1 VETIA
6 AKRHVRSSPSWLT
19 ILAPGILVATTG
31 VGAGD
36 LLTASIA
43 GSKAGVAILWAAA
56 VGSFMKWTL
65 NEGIARWQMATDTT
79 LLDGWVTRLGRW
91 IQWVFLLYFVLW
103 SFFVGGALVTACGVA
118 AASILPLGDP
128 VLSKNAWSIVHSLAG
143 LALVWLGG
151 FVVFERIMEV
161 FIALK
166 FVAVLITAVVLVQ
179 DWRAVLQG
187 LIVPRIPLGTLPWML
202 GVLGGVGGTVT
213 LLSYGYWIREKGR
226 SGEEG
231 ARICRIDLGVCY
243 LLTALFGVAM
253 IVIGSRIQ
261 LEGAGIRLAGQLADQ
276 LAIVLGP
283 WGRWIFLLGFWGA
296 VFSSL
301 LGVWQSAPYL
311 MADFLAL
318 RAKASS
324 GSTVTSSS
332 VDLKQTPAYRGFL
345 VALSVVPLA
354 NLFLSVER
362 IQLAYA
368 VMGAMF
374 MPLLAVT
381 LLILNNQT
389 RWVGARFR
397 NSWWINAVL
406 ALTVLLFAYVG
417 YLQLT
422 GQMIS
427 TGG

>member
-1 VETIA
+1 MSTHA
-6 AKRHVRSSPSWLT
+6 RPRASWLT

-43 GSKAGVAILWAAA
+43 GSKAGLAILWAAL

-65 NEGIARWQMATDTT
+65 NEGIARWQMATGTT
-79 LLDGWVTRLGRW
+79 LLEGWVTRLGRW
-91 IQWVFLLYFVLW
+91 IQWIFLAYFILW

-118 AASILPLGDP
+118 ASAILPLGDP
-128 VLSKNAWSIVHSLAG
+128 VASKNSWSIIHSLAG

-151 FVVFERIMEV
+151 FALFERLMEA

-179 DWRAVLQG
+179 DWRTVLLG
-187 LIVPRIPLGTLPWML
+187 LTVPRVPLGALPWML

-231 ARICRIDLGVCY
+231 VRICRIDLGVCY
-243 LLTALFGVAM
+243 LLTALFGVSM
-253 IVIGSRIQ
+253 IIIGSRIQ
-261 LEGAGIRLAGQLADQ
+261 LDGAGIRLAGQLADQ
-276 LAIVLGP
+276 LALVLGP

-311 MADFLAL
+311 MADFYWL
-318 RAKASS
+318 RSRKRA
-324 GSTVTSSS
+324 GLEERLRTI
-332 VDLKQTPAYRGFL
+332 DLKRTVAYRVFL
-345 VALSVVPLA
+345 VALAIVPLA
-354 NLFLSVER
+354 NLWLTVER
-362 IQLAYA
+362 VQLAYA
-368 VMGAMF
+368 VMGATF

-389 RWVGARFR
+389 RWVGERFR
-397 NSWWINAVL
+397 SGWSMNAVL
-406 ALTVLLFAYVG
+406 VLTVLLFAYVG
-417 YLQLT
+417 YLQLS
-422 GQMIS
+422 GQMVS

>member
-1 VETIA
+1 MRRTTRPA
-6 AKRHVRSSPSWLT
+6 ASWLT

-43 GSKAGVAILWAAA
+43 GSKAGLAILWTAV

-65 NEGIARWQMATDTT
+65 NEGIARWQMATGTT
-79 LLDGWVTRLGRW
+79 LLEGWVTRLGRW
-91 IQWVFLLYFVLW
+91 IQWVFLVYFVLW

-128 VLSKNAWSIVHSLAG
+128 VFSKNTWSVVHSLAG

-151 FVVFERIMEV
+151 FALFERLMQAL
-161 FIALK
+161 IAVK
-166 FVAVLITAVVLVQ
+166 FVAVLITAAVLVQ
-179 DWRAVLQG
+179 DWRAVLIG
-187 LIVPRIPLGTLPWML
+187 LSVPRIPLGTLPWML

-213 LLSYGYWIREKGR
+213 LLSYGYWIQEKGR

-243 LLTALFGVAM
+243 VLTALFGISM
-253 IVIGSRIQ
+253 IIIGSRIQ
-261 LEGAGIRLAGQLADQ
+261 LEGAGIRLAGQLAEQ
-276 LAIVLGP
+276 LAVALGP

-311 MADFLAL
+311 MADFLRL
-318 RAKASS
+318 RSNQRT
-324 GSTVTSSS
+324 GSTASPLAI
-332 VDLKQTPAYRGFL
+332 DLKQTVAYRAFL
-345 VALSVVPLA
+345 VAIAVVPLA
-354 NLFLSVER
+354 NLWLSVER

-381 LLILNNQT
+381 LLILNNQA
-389 RWVGARFR
+389 RWVGKRLR
-397 NSWWINAVL
+397 NPWWINAVL
-406 ALTVLLFAYVG
+406 LLTVLLFAYVG

>member
-6 AKRHVRSSPSWLT
+6 AKRRVRSSPSWLT

-91 IQWVFLLYFVLW
+91 IQWVFLLYFIMW

-128 VLSKNAWSIVHSLAG
+128 VLSKNTWSIVHSLAG

-151 FVVFERIMEV
+151 FVVFERLMEV

-179 DWRAVLQG
+179 DWQAVVQG

-253 IVIGSRIQ
+253 IIIGSRIQ

-276 LAIVLGP
+276 LATVLGP

-311 MADFLAL
+311 MADFLWL
-318 RAKASS
+318 RANRSS
-324 GSTVTSSS
+324 GSSLKSGS
-332 VDLKQTPAYRGFL
+332 VDLKQTVAYRGFL
-345 VALSVVPLA
+345 VALAVVPLA
-354 NLFLSVER
+354 NLFLTVER

-389 RWVGARFR
+389 RWVGPRFR

-406 ALTVLLFAYVG
+406 VLTVLLFAYVG

>member
-1 VETIA
+1 M
-6 AKRHVRSSPSWLT
+6 RRGGSSGASWLT

-43 GSKAGVAILWAAA
+43 GSKAGIAIVWAAV

-65 NEGIARWQMATDTT
+65 NEGIARWQMATGTT
-79 LLDGWVTRLGRW
+79 LLEGWVSRLARW

-118 AASILPLGDP
+118 ASAILPLGDP
-128 VLSKNAWSIVHSLAG
+128 VVSKNTWSVVHSLAG
-143 LALVWLGG
+143 LALVRVGG
-151 FVVFERIMEV
+151 FVFFERLMEA
-161 FIALK
+161 FIAVK
-166 FVAVLITAVVLVQ
+166 FIAVLITAAVLVQ
-179 DWRAVLQG
+179 DWQAVLTG
-187 LIVPRIPLGTLPWML
+187 LAVPRIPVGTMPWML

-213 LLSYGYWIREKGR
+213 LLSYGYWIGEKGR
-226 SGEEG
+226 SGAEG
-231 ARICRIDLGVCY
+231 VRICRIDLGVCY
-243 LLTALFGVAM
+243 ALTALFGVSM
-253 IVIGSRIQ
+253 IIIGSRIE
-261 LEGAGIRLAGQLADQ
+261 LEGSGIRLAGQLADQ
-276 LAIVLGP
+276 LALVLGP

-311 MADFLAL
+311 MADFLRL
-318 RAKASS
+318 RANERA
-324 GSTVTSSS
+324 GAPADGLAI
-332 VDLKQTPAYRGFL
+332 DLKRTPAYRAFM
-345 VALSVVPLA
+345 VALAIVPLA
-354 NLFLSVER
+354 NLWLTVER

-381 LLILNNQT
+381 LLILNNQA
-389 RWVGARFR
+389 RWVGDRFR
-397 NSWWINAVL
+397 NTWWINAVL
-406 ALTVLLFAYVG
+406 VVTVLLFAYVG